1 MSLFRSML
9 FAPGNHPRRVEKAL
23 GLEVDGV
30 ILDLEDAVAT
40 SEKALARRQVA
51 KALARPR
58 QVSARVRV
66 NAFETPFCVDD
77 LRAVAVAGLDGIVLA
92 KVESAAQLVA
102 VDWLLRALERERGL
116 VDGGIDLM
124 PIIETA
130 LSLSALREIA
140 ACGLARMRRLV
151 FGAADLTLDLG
162 MRWTREEHELDSV
175 RTRIVIESKAAGL
188 EAPIDT
194 VFARLGDPQG
204 LRASARRARDLG
216 FQGKLCI
223 HPEQIDPINTLF
235 TPDEEEIDRARR
247 IIAAFE
253 SAEAAG
259 SASIRLDG
267 QFIDYP
273 IVERARRIV
282 DIAHRDRRSP
292 MPSTDD

>member
-1 MSLFRSML
+1 MSFFRSML

-23 GLEVDGV
+23 GLEADSV
-30 ILDLEDAVAT
+30 ILDLEDAVAI
-40 SEKALARRQVA
+40 SEKVLARQEVA

-58 QVSARVRV
+58 RASVRVRV

-77 LRAVAVAGLDGIVLA
+77 LRVVAIAGLDGIVLA

-102 VDWLLRALERERGL
+102 VDWLLRSLERERGL
-116 VDGGIDLM
+116 PEGGIDLM

-130 LSLSALREIA
+130 RSLSSLREIA
-140 ACGLARMRRLV
+140 ACGLARVRRLS

-162 MRWTREEHELDSV
+162 MHWTREEHELDSV

-188 EAPIDT
+188 EAPVDT
-194 VFARLGDPQG
+194 VFARLGDLEG
-204 LRASARRARDLG
+204 LRACARRARDLG

-223 HPEQIDPINTLF
+223 HPEQIEPINTLF
-235 TPDEEEIDRARR
+235 TPDEEEIARALS
-247 IIAAFE
+247 IIAAFDA
-253 SAEAAG
+253 AEAAG

-282 DIAHRDRRSP
+282 SIAQRDRRPP
-292 MPSTDD
+292 MPGD

>member
-1 MSLFRSML
+1 MSFFRSML

-23 GLEVDGV
+23 DLEVDSV
-30 ILDLEDAVAT
+30 ILDLEDAVAIN
-40 SEKALARRQVA
+40 EKILARSQVA
-51 KALARPR
+51 KALSRPR
-58 QVSARVRV
+58 KGSARVRI

-116 VDGGIDLM
+116 VEGGIDLM

-130 LSLSALREIA
+130 ASLSALREIA
-140 ACGLARMRRLV
+140 ACGLARVRRLS

-162 MRWTREEHELDSV
+162 MRWTRDEHELDSV

-188 EAPIDT
+188 EAPVDT

-204 LRASARRARDLG
+204 LCASARRARDLG

-223 HPEQIDPINTLF
+223 HPEQIDPVNTLF
-235 TPDEEEIDRARR
+235 TPDGEEVAHARR

-253 SAEAAG
+253 SAEAEG

-282 DIAHRDRRSP
+282 DIAQQRSTMPDIIHR
-292 MPSTDD
+292 

>member
-77 LRAVAVAGLDGIVLA
+77 LRAVAIAGLDGIVLA